1 MTTKEEVKRIID
13 KYNES
18 FSELSNNGTAKEFK
32 TVMKYIADQANK
44 RQRQSVGWK
53 RLRKGLKN
61 KNNSLYSC
69 QQSEL
74 FYTLYRN
81 NVISVAYLRI

>member
-1 MTTKEEVKRIID
+1 MTTKEEVKRIVD

-44 RQRQSVGWK
+44 RQRQLVGV
-53 RLRKGLKN
+53 GL
-61 KNNSLYSC
+61 
-69 QQSEL
+69 EEVEDEE
-74 FYTLYRN
+74 RED
-81 NVISVAYLRI
+81 

>member
-44 RQRQSVGWK
+44 RQRQLVGWK
-53 RLRKGLKN
+53 MKKIKKSPYLV
-61 KNNSLYSC
+61 
-69 QQSEL
+69 
-74 FYTLYRN
+74 LYRN
-81 NVISVAYLRI
+81 WIRYFCLKT

>member
-1 MTTKEEVKRIID
+1 MTTKEEVKRIVD

-44 RQRQSVGWK
+44 RQRQLVGVEEEEQ
-53 RLRKGLKN
+53 RLN
-61 KNNSLYSC
+61 KNHL
-69 QQSEL
+69 
-74 FYTLYRN
+74 T
-81 NVISVAYLRI
+81 

>member
-1 MTTKEEVKRIID
+1 MRRDKETTLTTKEEVKRIVD

-44 RQRQSVGWK
+44 RQRQLVGVEEEEQ
-53 RLRKGLKN
+53 RLN
-61 KNNSLYSC
+61 KNHL
-69 QQSEL
+69 
-74 FYTLYRN
+74 T
-81 NVISVAYLRI
+81 